1 MDAVVFI
8 WEEDGFPDEPISG
21 NTDDTDDYGYLDHI
35 YTNNMP
41 ETRKI
46 LGEFY
51 EIIKSYTDH
60 ERISMLEVYLSPED
74 ILPYYDVGDF
84 PFNFELL
91 FYEKDPTADDVLNRI
106 TSTLDNLPEGK
117 HANWVVSIFENIP
130 VFIFSQK
137 NSLIF
142 ITKRISNTF
151 NSSIYKRSKTVHH
164 SNLIPSL
171 KVRFILQSGLYYK

>member
-1 MDAVVFI
+1 
-8 WEEDGFPDEPISG
+8 
-21 NTDDTDDYGYLDHI
+21 
-35 YTNNMP
+35 MP

-117 HANWVVSIFENIP
+117 HVNWVVSIIENFLG
-130 VFIFSQK
+130 VK
-137 NSLIF
+137 CN
-142 ITKRISNTF
+142 
-151 NSSIYKRSKTVHH
+151 
-164 SNLIPSL
+164 
-171 KVRFILQSGLYYK
+171 